1 MESFGKAT
9 SKDNCFSLYQ
19 EKGKLFMHLFW
30 PLSCTMVTQKTTFHR
45 ISVTMKK
52 TLVKS
57 DVVKHE

>member
-19 EKGKLFMHLFW
+19 EKGKLFMQLFW

-52 TLVKS
+52 TW
-57 DVVKHE
+57 